1 VTRLLAGLTTVVV
14 AASLGSTA
22 SASPLTPTA
31 LYRALLVAP
40 VPDSQL
46 PSGFSRPS
54 VGSRSLAGS
63 ATRYHASGE
72 VLIAFRGRDQVL
84 FIIFPD
90 RQDAIA
96 SYLHVPG
103 SNSQQTGQLA
113 APGWLPKPSKILNG
127 YILGE
132 TTNGKTPRYGITAVG
147 SVDGNVLVVAATVS
161 TSSPLHGDVA
171 GAISLARFA
180 IKHLAAIRGN

>member
-1 VTRLLAGLTTVVV
+1 MAKVLTGLITIV
-14 AASLGSTA
+14 AAVSVGCAA

-31 LYRALLVAP
+31 LYHALLTSP
-40 VPDSQL
+40 VSDSQL
-46 PSGFSRPS
+46 PSGFSQPS

-63 ATRYHASGE
+63 AARYHATGE
-72 VLIAFRGRDQVL
+72 VSIAFHGSDQVL
-84 FIIFPD
+84 FVIFPD
-90 RQDAIA
+90 RQDALA
-96 SYLHVPG
+96 SYLHVPE
-103 SNSQQTGQLA
+103 SNSQHTGQLA

-127 YILGE
+127 YLLGK

-161 TSSPLHGDVA
+161 TSSPVHGDVA
-171 GAISLARFA
+171 GAIRLARFA